1 MIMFNAAKK
10 MWGDGDGYESDKIF
24 PDLDLPKTGSDLAGT
39 ETLNYKYCTKY
50 LDSIY
55 ISTQAVCF

>member
-1 MIMFNAAKK
+1 MIMFIAAKK

-39 ETLNYKYCTKY
+39 ETLNYEYCTKY

-55 ISTQAVCF
+55 SI